1 MVTPEMAERMMLA
14 KLTGAVQEQRYEKGP
29 AMYQQEKADQADSVQ
44 PDSDSAPVSRH
55 LERTQQQTALW
66 QALL

>member
-1 MVTPEMAERMMLA
+1 MAERMMLA
-14 KLTGAVQEQRYEKGP
+14 KLTGAVQERYEKEP

-44 PDSDSAPVSRH
+44 PDPDSAPVSRH
-55 LERTQQQTALW
+55 LERTQQTALW